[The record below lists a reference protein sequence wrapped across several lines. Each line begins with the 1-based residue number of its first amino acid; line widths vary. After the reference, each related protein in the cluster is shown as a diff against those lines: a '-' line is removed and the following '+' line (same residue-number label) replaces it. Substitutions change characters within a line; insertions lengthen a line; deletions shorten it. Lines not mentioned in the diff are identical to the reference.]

1 MELDRALSQLSEIHA
16 QVLRSEVF
24 RGYRSAP
31 MAVTGLLAFVAA
43 TAQERLWPP
52 QDGLAFVGFWF
63 LIACVGLSIHGVDV
77 LMTLRSQDRRTFQ
90 ASTLPVLA
98 QFVPPVVV
106 GAALALILV
115 REGVDGTPLLPGL
128 WALVFSLGVFAS
140 RPYLPRAVGWVG
152 SFYLGAG
159 VLLLA
164 TADSASLPSPWTMGL
179 TFGLGQLAFAVVM
192 HFQLERER
200 DV

>member
-1 MELDRALSQLSEIHA
+1 MELERALSQLSEIHA
-16 QVLRSEVF
+16 QVLRGEVF

-31 MAVTGLLAFVAA
+31 MAVTGCLAFAAA
-43 TAQERLWPP
+43 TAQERFWPP
-52 QDGLAFVGFWF
+52 QDGAAFVGFWF
-63 LIACVGLSIHGVDV
+63 AIACLGLSIHGIDV
-77 LMTLRSQDRRTFQ
+77 LLTLRSQDRRTFQ
-90 ASTLPVLA
+90 VSTLPVLA
-98 QFVPPVVV
+98 QFVPTVVV

-115 REGVDGTPLLPGL
+115 REGVDGAPLLPGL

-152 SFYLGAG
+152 AFYLAAG

-164 TADSASLPSPWTMGL
+164 TADGTSLPSPWTMGL

-192 HFQLERER
+192 HVQLERER